1 MTLAGAPRRSW
12 LRRIGWFGLIW
23 AASVVALALVA
34 GLMRLG
40 MSAAGLTP

>member
-12 LRRIGWFGLIW
+12 LRRLGWFALIW
-23 AASVVALALVA
+23 GLSVVALGLVA

-40 MSAAGLTP
+40 MSAAGLTR